1 MPADILK
8 NPASLRNF
16 RRRLLAWYGIHRRD
30 LPWRRTRDPYQIWL
44 SEIMLQQ
51 TRVAAVLEHYKSFL
65 KRFPRI
71 KDLAV
76 AKEADVLA
84 VWSGLGYYRRAR
96 MLHRAAK
103 VLTAEHGGHLP
114 RSSTELRQLPGIGR
128 YTANA
133 VASIA
138 FGEPVAVV
146 DGNVERVLGRILGRS
161 LAGEEVWS
169 AAQTALDPGNP
180 GDFNQAMMELGA
192 TVCVPGVPRCGGCP
206 LKRQCVSRGLI
217 RHTITIPEKRLR
229 CSASLLLSYR
239 DGKIMLQQRPLS
251 AAIMAGMWELPESKR
266 ELRREPLLRVKH
278 SITTTDWSISV
289 FASDRSAPRSAER
302 WVHLSEVSQ
311 LPLTGLTRK
320 VLSRLKLP
328 VCSTVQ
334 TRS

>member
-1 MPADILK
+1 VPADILQ

-16 RRRLLAWYGIHRRD
+16 RRRLLAWYDIHRRE
-30 LPWRRTRDPYQIWL
+30 LPWRKTRDPYRIWV

-65 KRFPRI
+65 NRFPRM
-71 KDLAV
+71 KDLAD

-103 VLTAEHGGHLP
+103 LLMAEHRGHLP
-114 RSSTELRQLPGIGR
+114 HASPELRQLPGIGR

-146 DGNVERVLGRILGRS
+146 DGNVERVLSRILGRS
-161 LAGEEVWS
+161 LASEEVWS
-169 AAQTALDPGNP
+169 AAQTALEPTNP

-206 LKRQCVSRGLI
+206 LKRQCVSPGLT
-217 RHTITIPEKRLR
+217 RHTIPIPEKRLR

-239 DGKIMLQQRPLS
+239 DGKIMLQQRPLT
-251 AAIMAGMWELPESKR
+251 AAIMAGMWELPESRR
-266 ELRREPLLRVKH
+266 ELRREPLLKVKH

-289 FASDRSAPRSAER
+289 FASRRTTPRQSER
-302 WVHLSEVSQ
+302 WIHLSEGSQ

-320 VLSRLKLP
+320 LLRKLKLLG
-328 VCSTVQ
+328 S
-334 TRS
+334 

>member
-1 MPADILK
+1 
-8 NPASLRNF
+8 
-16 RRRLLAWYGIHRRD
+16 
-30 LPWRRTRDPYQIWL
+30 
-44 SEIMLQQ
+44 MLQQ

-71 KDLAV
+71 KDLA
-76 AKEADVLA
+76 AAAEADVLA
-84 VWSGLGYYRRAR
+84 IWSGLGYYRRAR

-103 VLTAEHGGHLP
+103 LLTAEHGGHLP
-114 RSSTELRQLPGIGR
+114 HASMEWRQLPGIGR

-146 DGNVERVLGRILGRS
+146 DGNVERVLSRLVGRS

-169 AAQTALDPGNP
+169 AAQTALDPANA

-206 LKRQCVSRGLI
+206 VKRQCVSCGLTK
-217 RHTITIPEKRLR
+217 HAITIPEKRLR

-239 DGKIMLQQRPLS
+239 DGKILLQQRPLR
-251 AAIMAGMWELPESKR
+251 APMMAGMWQLPESVR
-266 ELRREPLLRVKH
+266 ELRREPLLKVKH

-289 FASDRSAPRSAER
+289 FASHRSAPRPSER
-302 WVHLSEVSQ
+302 RVHLSEVSQ

-320 VLSRLKLP
+320 VLRKLKLLDL
-328 VCSTVQ
+328 
-334 TRS
+334 